1 MLNWI
6 LNQFKRQSAED
17 LERAREMVKAA
28 ERATR
33 TRTSGRLAT
42 SRARS
47 ESKWMSMRAPSSSSR
62 QSAVTSR
69 ATARC
74 EPDRARRRT
83 SARAGGR
90 RPAARQLLKDPHR
103 LGICRGNIGVMN
115 VSSASGRDRHRR
127 FAAPQRGFGAGS
139 VSVRPDRDD
148 HTRFALPLRKVEVSL
163 RPVAT
168 AGTARRRVGRDDGSV
183 ALRALGSGEGVRGL
197 HPRGNV
203 AFAVQYAPDI
213 DVVRAFDVKDQVG
226 VA

>member
-28 ERATR
+28 ERGHSHPDLGKARDVAR
-33 TRTSGRLAT
+33 TLGIEVDVHASAEQLIQ
-42 SRARS
+42 
-47 ESKWMSMRAPSSSSR
+47 

-168 AGTARRRVGRDDGSV
+168 AGTARRRVGRDDGAV